1 MSRQKRRFGL
11 LIGMLAALVAAALL
25 GGVAARAQPKNAEQ
39 IIFSTPGDF
48 SGPLAPFGFWIWCE
62 DAEAG
67 NPYAGACQGSMYFY
81 GLGMVSHVAGSV
93 EENADG
99 TYTMSVVSTSG
110 TPGSNISCKLTNET
124 ANPGPT
130 NNVFTKC
137 TAPIDNTGNPETT
150 PNSVV
155 VVTGP

>member
-1 MSRQKRRFGL
+1 MSSQRRRLGL
-11 LIGMLAALVAAALL
+11 VVGVIAALVAATLLQGTGAL
-25 GGVAARAQPKNAEQ
+25 AQPKNAEQ

-48 SGPLAPFGFWIWCE
+48 SGPLAPFGFWVWCE
-62 DAEAG
+62 DEDAG
-67 NPYAGACQGSMYFY
+67 NPYAGVCQGSLYFY
-81 GLGMVSHVAGSV
+81 ALGMVSHVAGSV

-110 TPGSNISCKLTNET
+110 TPGSNISCELTNET
-124 ANPGPT
+124 ANRGPT
-130 NNVFTKC
+130 NNVFTEC
-137 TAPIDNTGNPETT
+137 TDPIDNTGNPEIT